1 MARGVNRLMGPGG
14 QTGSG
19 GMKTA
24 AIGNLDAIQIGPIA
38 GPVAPLEHRH
48 GPGSQG
54 RRCRCQPLRFTTALD
69 LCLGPAAGDALGQ
82 ATAGLGIPHQ
92 IRGIEH
98 HHRSEADP
106 LAGGSGRRSALA
118 ICGRHLRFGSRG
130 SVR

>member
-1 MARGVNRLMGPGG
+1 MVGCVAADGESLAEQHGPQLGHEFLAGIGRRSEASGKVPGQTAGMARGVNRLMGPGG

-54 RRCRCQPLRFTTALD
+54 RRRRCQPLRFT
-69 LCLGPAAGDALGQ
+69 AA
-82 ATAGLGIPHQ
+82 
-92 IRGIEH
+92 
-98 HHRSEADP
+98 
-106 LAGGSGRRSALA
+106 
-118 ICGRHLRFGSRG
+118 
-130 SVR
+130 